1 MRRSK
6 NDAEKTK
13 QLLVQAACEVFYRE
27 GVARATLEQIAREAG
42 LTRGAL
48 YWQFN
53 NKVDIL
59 DELFQ
64 WIMPNVD
71 VLQTNML
78 VWPTECY
85 WDNLIAHF
93 MEFFQEL
100 QEDSSFRK
108 FFTVMH
114 LKCEMTESNAQV
126 IELLRKYELIWERQ
140 VEGVISMA
148 VSKKVLSEQ
157 TDVVL
162 TSKLLRSHL
171 LGIIVVFLGDVEEKG
186 LTETNYQVAI
196 VQLQHMLRVLKD
208 HTILKQGTIS
218 TL

>member
-48 YWQFN
+48 YWHFN

-78 VWPTECY
+78 VWPTECN

-114 LKCEMTESNAQV
+114 LKCEITESNAQV

>member
-48 YWQFN
+48 YWHFN

-71 VLQTNML
+71 VLQLHNGHL
-78 VWPTECY
+78 VIGFSQP
-85 WDNLIAHF
+85 LFLHIAQKHHDDTKQ
-93 MEFFQEL
+93 MA
-100 QEDSSFRK
+100 
-108 FFTVMH
+108 
-114 LKCEMTESNAQV
+114 AQ
-126 IELLRKYELIWERQ
+126 
-140 VEGVISMA
+140 
-148 VSKKVLSEQ
+148 
-157 TDVVL
+157 
-162 TSKLLRSHL
+162 
-171 LGIIVVFLGDVEEKG
+171 
-186 LTETNYQVAI
+186 
-196 VQLQHMLRVLKD
+196 
-208 HTILKQGTIS
+208 
-218 TL
+218 

>member
-48 YWQFN
+48 YWHFN

-78 VWPTECY
+78 VWPTE
-85 WDNLIAHF
+85 
-93 MEFFQEL
+93 
-100 QEDSSFRK
+100 
-108 FFTVMH
+108 
-114 LKCEMTESNAQV
+114 
-126 IELLRKYELIWERQ
+126 
-140 VEGVISMA
+140 
-148 VSKKVLSEQ
+148 
-157 TDVVL
+157 
-162 TSKLLRSHL
+162 
-171 LGIIVVFLGDVEEKG
+171 
-186 LTETNYQVAI
+186 
-196 VQLQHMLRVLKD
+196 
-208 HTILKQGTIS
+208 
-218 TL
+218 

>member
-1 MRRSK
+1 
-6 NDAEKTK
+6 
-13 QLLVQAACEVFYRE
+13 
-27 GVARATLEQIAREAG
+27 
-42 LTRGAL
+42 
-48 YWQFN
+48 
-53 NKVDIL
+53 
-59 DELFQ
+59 
-64 WIMPNVD
+64 
-71 VLQTNML
+71 
-78 VWPTECY
+78 
-85 WDNLIAHF
+85 

-196 VQLQHMLRVLKD
+196 VQL
-208 HTILKQGTIS
+208 
-218 TL
+218 

>member
-1 MRRSK
+1 
-6 NDAEKTK
+6 
-13 QLLVQAACEVFYRE
+13 
-27 GVARATLEQIAREAG
+27 
-42 LTRGAL
+42 
-48 YWQFN
+48 
-53 NKVDIL
+53 
-59 DELFQ
+59 
-64 WIMPNVD
+64 
-71 VLQTNML
+71 
-78 VWPTECY
+78 
-85 WDNLIAHF
+85 

-100 QEDSSFRK
+100 QKDSSFRK

-171 LGIIVVFLGDVEEKG
+171 LGFIVVFLGDVEEKG